1 MKLISTKVKLSKI
14 GKDRLY
20 VEKFLKSKIVVDNG
34 DVLPIMLFHVL
45 ADSDNRPGKVSLY
58 SIISSASEYDG
69 KRTHYSEDTMEKFKN
84 TFFEKGLRIYE
95 IY

>member
-1 MKLISTKVKLSKI
+1 MKLISTKVKLSKG

-34 DVLPIMLFHVL
+34 DVLPIMLFHVV
-45 ADSDNRPGKVSLY
+45 ADSEDRPGKVSLY
-58 SIISSASEYDG
+58 SIISSAAEYDG
-69 KRTHYSEDTMEKFKN
+69 KRTHYSEDTMEKFEN
-84 TFFEKGLRIYE
+84 TFFEKGLRIYK

>member
-14 GKDRLY
+14 GEDRLY
-20 VEKFLKSKIVVDNG
+20 VEKFLKSKIVDNG

-69 KRTHYSEDTMEKFKN
+69 KRTHYSEDTMEKFEN